1 MLRKFKLPDGG
12 FTISKVAEEQQHR
25 YLSMFSLRVLTPVAL
40 SEKLL
45 TCHNLYNQAEGKGHS
60 DHNQEHRKGCEKK
73 CSNIEAIRVGWKKRG
88 HVILE
93 NCCNGCEM
101 VGMQ

>member
-1 MLRKFKLPDGG
+1 
-12 FTISKVAEEQQHR
+12 
-25 YLSMFSLRVLTPVAL
+25 MFSLRVLTPVAL

-45 TCHNLYNQAEGKGHS
+45 TCHNLYNQAEGKGHG

-88 HVILE
+88 HIILE